1 MGTTWSEIITDY
13 AMVEIDDLRMRAE
26 LQDNPALFF
35 RGMSLYM
42 KNAIPYFN
50 NPPEMQQWLKNTPP
64 SFADYNWTVPADS
77 TEEEAVV
84 ATGQVGYELMSV
96 QILSVGNNDVVTATP
111 YGEATYD
118 AETGNVTFPAGLTE
132 GTQFQIDFYTDG
144 QFDNELTGEE
154 KRILGLCVDCVWSTR
169 FSGNWLNMQP
179 KIQDANFSVGSEAN
193 YTRSQTERMRQKRIA
208 LNDEIHKYAQNIA
221 YREIGKAGYLEPYS
235 RL

>member
-35 RGMSLYM
+35 RGMSLYI

-64 SFADYNWTVPADS
+64 SFADYYWTAVASESETVVQTGFPGYDLVSIQVIS
-77 TEEEAVV
+77 TDEN
-84 ATGQVGYELMSV
+84 G
-96 QILSVGNNDVVTATP
+96 TATTTP
-111 YGEATYD
+111 YTGATYD
-118 AETGNVTFPAGLTE
+118 SETGDVTFPADLVN

-144 QFDNELTGEE
+144 RFDNELTGEE
-154 KRILGLCVDCVWSTR
+154 KRILGLCVDYVWNTR

>member
-50 NPPEMQQWLKNTPP
+50 NPPEMQRWLKNTPP
-64 SFADYNWTVPADS
+64 SFADYYWTVPADT
-77 TEEEAVV
+77 TEATVV
-84 ATGQVGYELMSV
+84 PTGQLGYELMSV
-96 QILSVGNNDVVTATP
+96 QILSEEENGVVGVTP
-111 YGEATYD
+111 YIGATYD
-118 AETGNVTFPAGLTE
+118 SETGNVTFPAGLTE
-132 GTQFQIDFYTDG
+132 GAQFQMDFYTDG
-144 QFDNELTGEE
+144 TFDNDLTEEE
-154 KRILGLCVDCVWSTR
+154 KRILGLCVDYVWNVR

-179 KIQDANFSVGSEAN
+179 KVQDANFTVGSEAN
-193 YTRSQTERMRQKRIA
+193 YTRAQTERMRQKRIA
-208 LNDEIHKYAQNIA
+208 LNDEIHKYAQNVA
-221 YREIGKAGYLEPYS
+221 YREMGRVGYLEPYR

>member
-50 NPPEMQQWLKNTPP
+50 NPPEMQQWMKNTPP
-64 SFADYNWTVPADS
+64 SFADYNWTVPTDTA
-77 TEEEAVV
+77 EETVV
-84 ATGQVGYELMSV
+84 QTGQLGYELMSV
-96 QILSVGNNDVVTATP
+96 QILSEEENGVVGVTP
-111 YGEATYD
+111 YIGATYD
-118 AETGNVTFPAGLTE
+118 SETGNVTFPAGLTE
-132 GTQFQIDFYTDG
+132 GTQFQMDFYTDG
-144 QFDNELTGEE
+144 TFDNDLTEEE
-154 KRILGLCVDCVWSTR
+154 KRILGLCVDYVWNTR

-208 LNDEIHKYAQNIA
+208 LNDEIHKYAQNVA
-221 YREIGKAGYLEPYS
+221 YREMGRVGYLEPYR

>member
-13 AMVEIDDLRMRAE
+13 AMVEIDDLRMRTE

-50 NPPEMQQWLKNTPP
+50 NPPEMQGWLKNTLP
-64 SFADYNWTVPADS
+64 SFADYYWTVPTDT
-77 TEEEAVV
+77 TEETVV
-84 ATGQVGYELMSV
+84 PTGQPGYEIMSV
-96 QILSVGNNDVVTATP
+96 QIRSEEDNGVVGVTP
-111 YGEATYD
+111 YIGATYD
-118 AETGNVTFPAGLTE
+118 SETGNVTFPAGLTE
-132 GTQFQIDFYTDG
+132 GTQFQMDFYTDG
-144 QFDNELTGEE
+144 TFDNDLTEEE
-154 KRILGLCVDCVWSTR
+154 KRILGLCVDYVWNVR

-221 YREIGKAGYLEPYS
+221 YREIGKAGYLEPYR

>member
-50 NPPEMQQWLKNTPP
+50 NPPEMQQWMKNTPP
-64 SFADYNWTVPADS
+64 SFADYYWTVPTDTA
-77 TEEEAVV
+77 EETVV
-84 ATGQVGYELMSV
+84 QTGQLGYELMSV
-96 QILSVGNNDVVTATP
+96 QILSEEENGVVGVTP
-111 YGEATYD
+111 YIGATYD
-118 AETGNVTFPAGLTE
+118 SETGNVTFPAGLTE
-132 GTQFQIDFYTDG
+132 GTQFQMDFYTDG
-144 QFDNELTGEE
+144 TFDNDLTEEE
-154 KRILGLCVDCVWSTR
+154 KRILGLCVDYVWNVR

-221 YREIGKAGYLEPYS
+221 YREIGKAGYLEPYR